1 MNLKNSFTHE
11 ELDELS
17 VFIKAMAH
25 PTRLW
30 ILQFL
35 AQQQCCY
42 SGEIAD
48 ELPIA
53 RSTISEHLRQ
63 LKEAGLIQGEIDHP
77 KIKYCINP
85 ENWHKT
91 RQMLESLFLIKIV
104 DLKKTKCHI

>member
-1 MNLKNSFTHE
+1 MNHNHSFNHE

-17 VFIKAMAH
+17 VFIKALAH

-85 ENWHKT
+85 ENWNKT
-91 RQMLESLFLIKIV
+91 KQMLEDLFSFNVPQIHKDTCKL
-104 DLKKTKCHI
+104 